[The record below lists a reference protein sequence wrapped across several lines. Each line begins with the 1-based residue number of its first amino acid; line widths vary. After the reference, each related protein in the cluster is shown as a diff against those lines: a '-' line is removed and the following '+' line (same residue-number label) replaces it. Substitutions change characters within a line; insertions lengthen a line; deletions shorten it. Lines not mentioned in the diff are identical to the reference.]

1 MKLFEYE
8 AKEVFDDCGIPVQD
22 NVLIDSSGDGLDF
35 FKNNKPVVVKSQVL
49 SGGRGK
55 AGGIKFAKTEQ
66 EFKDTVGELIG
77 KKIKG
82 LDVKKVLIEK
92 QLDIESELYLG
103 YTIDRAGKCITFM
116 LSDEGGV
123 DIETLAQEKPEA
135 IVKEQIDILRGID
148 RNRMEEIC
156 SGLDYSKEIVDKIVD
171 IGINLYKAFT
181 QYECQVA
188 EINPLVVTSDDEVL
202 AADARIS
209 IYDEAIYKHPRYEKE
224 EDTFTDLEKRAHRS
238 DLGYVEMDGN
248 VGVIGNGAGL
258 NMATLD
264 ILKFYGGEPA
274 NFLEVSGRTYHKA
287 GEAIDIVLS
296 NPGVKAIF
304 GNFFG
309 CISRCDVIA
318 KGLAGAYEEGII
330 DVPMVVAMRG
340 TGGDEGRR
348 TLKEAGLTEI
358 FEDDIEAGKR
368 LAEIL
373 EEI

>member
-8 AKEVFDDCGIPVQD
+8 AKDVFKDCEIPVLD
-22 NVLIDSSGDGLDF
+22 NVLIDSASAGLDF
-35 FKNNKPVVVKSQVL
+35 FKKNKPVVVKSQVL
-49 SGGRGK
+49 TGGRGK
-55 AGGIKFAKTEQ
+55 AGGIKFASTER
-66 EFKDTVGELIG
+66 EFKNTVDELIG

-82 LDVKKVLIEK
+82 LEVKKVLVEK
-92 QLDIESELYLG
+92 QLKIKNELYLG
-103 YTIDRAGKCITFM
+103 YTIDRSNKCITFM

-123 DIETLAQEKPEA
+123 EIETLAKDKPEA
-135 IVKEQIDILRGID
+135 IVKENINILRGID
-148 RNRMEEIC
+148 KKRMKKVC
-156 SGLDYSKEIVDKIVD
+156 AGLEYPKETVDKIVD
-171 IGINLYKAFT
+171 IGVNLYQAFT
-181 QYECQVA
+181 RYECQVA
-188 EINPLVVTSDDEVL
+188 EINPLVVTDDEEVL

-209 IYDEAIYKHPRYEKE
+209 IYDEAIHKHPEYEKE
-224 EDTFTDLEKRAHRS
+224 EDTFTELEKRARRS
-238 DLGYVEMDGN
+238 DLGYVEMNGN

-264 ILKFYGGEPA
+264 ILKYYGGDPS

-296 NPGVKAIF
+296 NPGVKVIF

-318 KGLAGAYEEGII
+318 KGLAGAYENGIVN
-330 DVPMVVAMRG
+330 VPMVIAMRG
-340 TGGDEGRR
+340 TGGDEGRQ
-348 TLKEAGLTEI
+348 TLKDAGLTEI

-373 EEI
+373 EDL